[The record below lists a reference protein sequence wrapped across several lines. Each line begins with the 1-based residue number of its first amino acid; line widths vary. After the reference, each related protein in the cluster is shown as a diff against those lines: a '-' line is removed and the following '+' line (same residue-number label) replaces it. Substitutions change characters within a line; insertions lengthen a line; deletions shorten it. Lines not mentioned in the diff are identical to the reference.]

1 MFSSKCKVRVI
12 CFTLKEVQK
21 IHSQISFNLKY
32 RNDKSFTFLDSNVIL
47 KYD

>member
-12 CFTLKEVQK
+12 CFTLKE
-21 IHSQISFNLKY
+21 IHSQISLNLKY